1 MPLPN
6 EHVARIQQPDK
17 YDRLRRQNDAFG
29 EGIHVIYGI
38 KDEKSE
44 VQSIHFDAKKFTPEE
59 AKQWLKVHEYEPI
72 EFEPATKGE
81 ESVTTI
87 TIYGEVGF
95 EVQAKDIVPQILG
108 ANGDVEMRIHSP
120 GGDVSDG
127 LAIANVIREE
137 AKSRRVRCV
146 VDGMAGSIASVI
158 ACAGTEL
165 VMHRNAFLVIH
176 NPTAFLMQGDAES
189 LRRNA
194 ETLDKIKQ
202 QIVDILRTKIDRSP
216 DEIFAMLDEE
226 TFIFGSEAAQYG
238 LKATVLE
245 DDVTAAA
252 IVGRIRY
259 RNLPARAAAL
269 YRCEADPKQEA
280 MPEQEQKPESAD
292 EMKKRI
298 RELEEENAALRAEL
312 ERLKKEA
319 TDPVDLSRQLE
330 RVRNEARKH
339 QALADKLTAEMA
351 KLKKTHD
358 EEVGRLKAEM
368 AECRRRE
375 KAAVDRL
382 SQVSMQVFFVDPKVD
397 SWQDA
402 LRACGGDPSAATIA
416 PDVYLAFR
424 RRFPQFFDLWNATR
438 GAK

>member
-87 TIYGEVGF
+87 TMYGEVGF

-176 NPTAFLMQGDAES
+176 NPTAFLMHGDAES

-269 YRCEADPKQEA
+269 YRCEADPKQ
-280 MPEQEQKPESAD
+280 
-292 EMKKRI
+292 
-298 RELEEENAALRAEL
+298 LEEENAALRAEL

-375 KAAVDRL
+375 KAAVERL
-382 SQVSMQVFFVDPKVD
+382 SQVSMQAFSMDPEVD

-438 GAK
+438 RAK